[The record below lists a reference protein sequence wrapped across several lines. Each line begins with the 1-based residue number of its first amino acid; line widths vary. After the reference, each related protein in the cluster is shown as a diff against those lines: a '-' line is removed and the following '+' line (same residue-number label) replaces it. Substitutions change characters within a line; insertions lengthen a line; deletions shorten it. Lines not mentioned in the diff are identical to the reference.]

1 MNRRRRRR
9 LRQAV
14 FRPRAYALAALGYDA
29 RMILRCERYRRRLP
43 VLAAAL
49 LLPAAGPATAQ
60 HAPPRREIPA
70 GPADAIYYNG
80 KIVTMWAERP
90 VVESMTVAGGRILDV
105 GTTQTTGRKTGPR
118 TRQIDLQGKTV
129 VPGLIDSHVHPI
141 GAALAESGG
150 ELPTMRN
157 FADLQAHVERKLK
170 TTAGMIVVPKVYST
184 RLAERRY
191 PTRGEIDS
199 YSGGRAVMFD
209 NGYTAALNSAALRAA
224 GVSAQT
230 PDPENGKVIRNR
242 DGEPTGL
249 IIGARQLVAGLS
261 AVTRHTHA
269 DRVRALR
276 AMQKAYNRVG
286 LTSVI
291 DRSQNA
297 DGLRA
302 YQTLWRDGELTVRSY
317 VTRTVNAEQPLAD
330 ALADI
335 RNIGPVTGFGDDRL
349 RIGSLKI
356 FLDGGILLGT
366 AYLRS
371 PYGEHTGVYGYSDPD
386 YRGVLRVP
394 LEKIAAIVELA
405 AERGWQ
411 MTAHTTGGGS
421 TDALLTAY
429 ETVNRKHPLKD
440 RRFTMTH
447 ANFPNGEAIR
457 RAKAL
462 GVVLDMQ
469 PAWHHYDGPALSQ
482 VLGPER
488 MAFFHPYKSLF
499 DAGIVVA
506 GGSDHMVKF
515 DSREAINP
523 YNPFFGMW
531 MAVTRRAADGAVYN
545 PEQKITREQALSMW
559 TLNAAYLS
567 FDEDVKGS
575 LEPGKYAD
583 FAVIDRDIL
592 TCPEDEIRAI
602 EVLETVLGG
611 ETAYRRQ

>member
-1 MNRRRRRR
+1 
-9 LRQAV
+9 
-14 FRPRAYALAALGYDA
+14 
-29 RMILRCERYRRRLP
+29 MILHFKRYRWRLP
-43 VLAAAL
+43 ALAAAL
-49 LLPAAGPATAQ
+49 LLSTGLGTAQ

-80 KIVTMWAERP
+80 KIVTMQPDRP
-90 VVESMTVAGGRILDV
+90 FVESMTIAGGLILDI
-105 GTTQTTGRKTGPR
+105 GTTQITGRKTGPR

-129 VPGLIDSHVHPI
+129 IPGLIDSHVHPI
-141 GAALAESGG
+141 NAALAESGG
-150 ELPTMRN
+150 DLPIMRN
-157 FADLQAHVERKLK
+157 FADLKAHVEQKLK
-170 TTAGMIVVPKVYST
+170 TSEGLLVVSKIYST

-191 PTRGEIDS
+191 PTRREIDS
-199 YSGGRAVMFD
+199 YSSKRAVMFD
-209 NGYTAALNSAALRAA
+209 NGYTAALNSAALQAA
-224 GVSAQT
+224 GISAQT
-230 PDPENGKVIRNR
+230 PDPENGKIVRNS

-261 AVTRHTHA
+261 TVEQPTHA

-276 AMQKAYNRVG
+276 EMQRAYNQVG

-297 DGLRA
+297 DGLYA
-302 YQTLWRDGELTVRSY
+302 YQTLWREGVLTVRSY
-317 VTRTVNAEQPLAD
+317 VTRTVNAEQPLPD
-330 ALADI
+330 VLADI
-335 RNIGPVTGFGDDRL
+335 RNIGLVTGFGDDRF

-371 PYGEHTGVYGYSDPD
+371 PYGEHTDVYGYSDPD

-394 LEKIAAIVELA
+394 LEKITAIADLA

-429 ETVNRKHPLKD
+429 ETVNRKHSLKD
-440 RRFTMTH
+440 RRFTLTH

-457 RAKAL
+457 RAKEL

-469 PAWHHYDGPALSQ
+469 PAWHHYDGPALSK

-499 DAGIVVA
+499 DAGVVVA

-523 YNPFFGMW
+523 YNPFFGIW
-531 MAVTRRAADGAVYN
+531 MAVTRKAADGAVYN
-545 PEQKITREQALSMW
+545 PEQKITREQALRMW

-575 LEPGKYAD
+575 LDPGKYAD
-583 FAVIDRDIL
+583 FVVIDRDIL
-592 TCPEDEIRAI
+592 TCPEDEIREI

-611 ETAYRRQ
+611 ETVYRRQ

>member
-1 MNRRRRRR
+1 M
-9 LRQAV
+9 
-14 FRPRAYALAALGYDA
+14 
-29 RMILRCERYRRRLP
+29 
-43 VLAAAL
+43 
-49 LLPAAGPATAQ
+49 
-60 HAPPRREIPA
+60 
-70 GPADAIYYNG
+70 
-80 KIVTMWAERP
+80 
-90 VVESMTVAGGRILDV
+90 
-105 GTTQTTGRKTGPR
+105 
-118 TRQIDLQGKTV
+118 
-129 VPGLIDSHVHPI
+129 HPI

-230 PDPENGKVIRNR
+230 PDPENGKVIRDR
-242 DGEPTGL
+242 GGEPTGPDYRRAPT
-249 IIGARQLVAGLS
+249 GCRVVGSRTAHPRRPRQSAARNAKGIQPGRPHQPQRHRPQPERRRPARLPDLVE
-261 AVTRHTHA
+261 
-269 DRVRALR
+269 
-276 AMQKAYNRVG
+276 
-286 LTSVI
+286 
-291 DRSQNA
+291 
-297 DGLRA
+297 
-302 YQTLWRDGELTVRSY
+302 DGELTVRSY
-317 VTRTVNAEQPLAD
+317 VTRTVNAEQSLAD

-335 RNIGPVTGFGDDRL
+335 RNIVRLPASATTACASDRSRFSWTGHPARYGVPAQPLWRAHRRL
-349 RIGSLKI
+349 RLQ
-356 FLDGGILLGT
+356 
-366 AYLRS
+366 RS
-371 PYGEHTGVYGYSDPD
+371 D

-583 FAVIDRDIL
+583 FVVIDRDIL

-602 EVLETVLGG
+602 ECWKPCWAGDRVPAAISRCARGRFFAGRGRLRGEKPHLGESAQRLRRAGRPSPPSRPEPRRRVLRAPGLPQGVKEYPAVS
-611 ETAYRRQ
+611 ARR